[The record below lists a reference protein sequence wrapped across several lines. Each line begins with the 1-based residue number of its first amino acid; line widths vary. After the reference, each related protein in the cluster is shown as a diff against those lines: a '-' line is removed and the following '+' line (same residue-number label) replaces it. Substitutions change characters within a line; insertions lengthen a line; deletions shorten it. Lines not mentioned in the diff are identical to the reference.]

1 MQYDGYVCG
10 MDFAG
15 FVEKTLQP
23 FLLSGFFGWQSKK
36 GLDKVFPV
44 QGLALGKGDGEG
56 HESNERP
63 QTQKHFEKETT
74 ETNKKHQQTRALP
87 KGKRALPKGKRALS
101 KGKRALSKGKRA
113 LPKGK
118 NKSVSR
124 GQHQFKP

>member
-1 MQYDGYVCG
+1 MMG
-10 MDFAG
+10 M
-15 FVEKTLQP
+15 FVAWILLVLLKKTLQP

-87 KGKRALPKGKRALS
+87 KGKRALS